1 MTAELRPTEHDAA
14 ELQVLL
20 VEDDAGLQRQMR
32 WALAPME
39 TTVAVSRTD
48 ALRMFRDHGPFEIVI
63 LDLGLPPDAD
73 GASEGLGALSEMLA
87 FAPDTKVIVVS
98 GNSLRKNAVD
108 AVGRGAFDFISKPVD
123 IDELK
128 IVIARARRMKALEE
142 ENRALKTEG
151 VRESFGLIFRS
162 PQMASVQRLIE
173 RVGTTDVSVLILG
186 ETGTGKEMVG
196 RALHEASTRR
206 TRKVIALNCAS
217 IPENLLESELFG
229 HERGA
234 FTGAVKQT
242 PGKVELANGGTLFL
256 DEIGDMP
263 MALQAKLLR
272 FLQDKQFE
280 RVGGRSSIS
289 VDVRVVS
296 ATNRALESLLSQ
308 SAFREDLYYRLN
320 GVRIDLP
327 PLRDREGDALLL
339 AHHFLNQFSRQNG
352 RTFRGF
358 AEDGVHAIANHK
370 WPGNVRELENRVRRA
385 VIMSDGNFVTAA
397 DLELAEGA
405 AAKQDL
411 CLRVATEK
419 VERALVT
426 QALAVSRNN
435 ISKAAKELGI
445 SRPHLYKLM
454 RSLGI
459 SGADE

>member
-1 MTAELRPTEHDAA
+1 MTFGAQPAIEAEDFR
-14 ELQVLL
+14 VLL

-32 WALAPME
+32 WALAPVE
-39 TTVAVSRTD
+39 TVSVDTRAE
-48 ALRMFRDHGPFEIVI
+48 ALRLFRDQGPFDIVV
-63 LDLGLPPDAD
+63 LDLGLPPDPD
-73 GASEGLGALSEMLA
+73 GATEGLKTLNEILA
-87 FAPDTKVIVVS
+87 VAPDTKVIVVS
-98 GNSLRKNAVD
+98 GNAVRKNAVD
-108 AVGRGAFDFISKPVD
+108 AVGRGAFDFIAKPVD

-128 IVIARARRMKALEE
+128 LVIARARRMKSLEE
-142 ENRALKTEG
+142 ENRALRSEG
-151 VRESFGLIFRS
+151 AKESFGLVFRS
-162 PQMASVQRLIE
+162 PQMMKVQKLIE
-173 RVGTTDVSVLILG
+173 RVGTTDVSALILG

-196 RALHEASTRR
+196 RALHEASHRR
-206 TRKVIALNCAS
+206 SKRFVALNCAS

-263 MALQAKLLR
+263 IALQAKLLR

-280 RVGGRSSIS
+280 RVGGRTSIA

-308 SAFREDLYYRLN
+308 GSFREDLFYRLN

-327 PLRDREGDALLL
+327 PLREREGDALLL
-339 AHHFLNQFSRQNG
+339 GHHFLNLFSRQNN
-352 RTFRGF
+352 RLFRGF
-358 AEDGVHAIANHK
+358 SEDGVRAIANHR
-370 WPGNVRELENRVRRA
+370 WPGNIRELENRVRRA
-385 VIMSDGNFVTAA
+385 VIMCDGNLIAAA
-397 DLELAEGA
+397 DLELDEGTA
-405 AAKQDL
+405 TKQDL
-411 CLRVATEK
+411 CLRTATERL
-419 VERALVT
+419 ERMLVT

-435 ISKAAKELGI
+435 ISKAAKELGV

-459 SGADE
+459 SGAEE

>member
-1 MTAELRPTEHDAA
+1 MTLEMPADSTGADDVR
-14 ELQVLL
+14 VLL
-20 VEDDAGLQRQMR
+20 IEDDTGLQRQMR
-32 WALAPME
+32 WALAPIE
-39 TTVAVSRTD
+39 ASIAGSRSE
-48 ALRMFRDHGPFEIVI
+48 ALRLFRDQGPFDIVV

-73 GASEGLGALSEMLA
+73 GASEGLKALNELLTL
-87 FAPDTKVIVVS
+87 APDTKVIVAS
-98 GNSLRKNAVD
+98 GNSVRRNAVE
-108 AVGRGAFDFISKPVD
+108 AVGRGAFDFVSKPID

-128 IVIARARRMKALEE
+128 LIIARARRMKALEE
-142 ENRALKTEG
+142 ENRVLRTEG
-151 VRESFGLIFRS
+151 ARQSFGLVFRS

-196 RALHEASTRR
+196 RALHEASPRR
-206 TRKVIALNCAS
+206 SRRFVALNCAS

-234 FTGAVKQT
+234 FTGAIKQT

-263 MALQAKLLR
+263 IALQAKLLR
-272 FLQDKQFE
+272 FLQDRQFE
-280 RVGGRSSIS
+280 RVGGRTSIS

-327 PLRDREGDALLL
+327 ALRDRDGDALLL
-339 AHHFLNQFSRQNG
+339 AHHFLNLYSRQNN
-352 RTFRGF
+352 RSFRGF
-358 AEDGVHAIANHK
+358 SEDGVGAIASYR
-370 WPGNVRELENRVRRA
+370 WPGNIRELENRVRRA
-385 VIMSDGNFVTAA
+385 VIMSDGNLITAA
-397 DLELAEGA
+397 DLELSDGV

-411 CLRVATEK
+411 CLRTATEK
-419 VERALVT
+419 LERTLVT
-426 QALAVSRNN
+426 QALAASRNN
-435 ISKAAKELGI
+435 ISRAAKELGI

-459 SGADE
+459 SGGDE